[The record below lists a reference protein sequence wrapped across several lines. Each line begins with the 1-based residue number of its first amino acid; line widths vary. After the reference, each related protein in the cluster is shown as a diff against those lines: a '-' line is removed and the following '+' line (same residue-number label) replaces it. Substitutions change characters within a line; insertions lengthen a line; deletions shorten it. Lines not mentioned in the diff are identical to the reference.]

1 MGIPELIEQL
11 AAPEMEARQAA
22 GAALVAAGAAAV
34 GPVLAV
40 LCNEASPVYWG
51 DPANVLRRIGDP
63 AFDPVLDVILSTG
76 TEEVRRRAR
85 WTFGG
90 IEVSDLTRYAEVL
103 AHPDSS
109 IRDTAAFVLQNA
121 GSAAL
126 PMAPAL
132 VPLLTDADEDVC
144 QRAVWAFAGIGPG
157 VIPLLRRVRRS
168 TAPQRRQALTAL
180 AEVGGWDAL
189 DAADQRLVER
199 LIAVKLRDEKPASMH
214 LCGGWYALPTKDQGA
229 VLEAFGLSDAMTVTM
244 RLGESAWN
252 SDHHGGTL
260 GHEHGRCSRTYVS
273 PVLDGWTLVFG
284 DPPGSAHS
292 ASAETESGR
301 RQYIRRRCAEL
312 SGVFGAAHWYGESCG
327 DGWTAWCLAEH
338 GRIIRCY
345 DVFEPEDQVGNGHAA
360 EDGYRLPHEDGGFPE
375 GWIDG
380 IDVSD
385 TAALQER
392 YEQVKRDFAIPD
404 VCHAADIAGRLS
416 VDPSELD
423 ERTSVLGHGVL
434 ALTACGR
441 RYGTPRGALHI

>member
-11 AAPEMEARQAA
+11 AAPDMAAREAA
-22 GAALVAAGAAAV
+22 GAALVAAGAGAV
-34 GPVLAV
+34 EPVLAV
-40 LCNEASPVYWG
+40 LCDEASPVYWG
-51 DPANVLRRIGDP
+51 DSAGVLRRIGDP
-63 AFDPVLDVILSTG
+63 AFDPVLDVIVSPG

-85 WTFGG
+85 WAFGG
-90 IEVSDLTRYAEVL
+90 IEVSDLTRYADVL
-103 AHPDSS
+103 AHPDPSV
-109 IRDTAAFVLQNA
+109 RETAAFVLQNA

-126 PMAPAL
+126 PLAPAL
-132 VPLLTDADEDVC
+132 VPLLTDADEDVR
-144 QRAVWAFAGIGPG
+144 QRGVWAFAGIGPG
-157 VIPLLRRVRRS
+157 VIPLLRGLRRS
-168 TAPQRRQALTAL
+168 AAPQGRQALTAL

-199 LIAVKLRDEKPASMH
+199 LIAVKLRDEKPAPMH

-229 VLEAFGLSDAMTVTM
+229 VLEAFGLSDAMPVTM

-260 GHEHGRCSRTYVS
+260 RHEHGRCARTYVS

-284 DPPGSAHS
+284 DPPGLAHS
-292 ASAETESGR
+292 ASAETDSGR
-301 RQYIRRRCAEL
+301 RQSIRHSCAEL
-312 SGVFGAAHWYGESCG
+312 SDAFGAAHWYGASCG

-345 DVFEPEDQVGNGHAA
+345 DVFEPEDQLGNAHAA
-360 EDGYRLPHEDGGFPE
+360 EDGYLLPHEDRGLPE
-375 GWIDG
+375 GWTDG
-380 IDVSD
+380 IDISD
-385 TAALQER
+385 AEAFRER

-404 VCHAADIAGRLS
+404 PCHATDIAGRLS

-423 ERTSVLGHGVL
+423 ERTSVLGCGVL

-441 RYGTPRGALHI
+441 RYGTPRGALRI